1 MNANHDLEFVVTCL
15 ELAAIHLTN
24 KPGDVFT
31 LAQMLEVA
39 KQYDG
44 GALDEADARIVLA
57 NAEFLKRVL
66 GGMML
71 R

>member
-24 KPGDVFT
+24 KAGDVFT
-31 LAQMLEVA
+31 VAEMLEVA

-57 NAEFLKRVL
+57 NARFLKRVP
-66 GGMML
+66 GGL
-71 R
+71 VIR